1 MPRIFINFVSTNKD
15 IELFFW
21 RIEES
26 LLELTRSVKD
36 CEHILEDIIPNKFSN
51 KRKLERLS
59 SIALLQTTQ
68 YRDSKILYH
77 INGQPYL
84 SNQEKYIS
92 ISHTKS
98 IVAIAISSLPVG
110 IDIEANRFIP
120 SDIGRLF
127 LNSTEIST
135 FVSSAELLNIWTV
148 KEAAYKFAPLKV
160 RTLNDICVYDRVE
173 MPNRIRYYL
182 TYPDGSYAQCDTYAI
197 DNFILSLCYT

>member
-1 MPRIFINFVSTNKD
+1 MPRIFINFVNTNKD

-36 CEHILEDIIPNKFSN
+36 GEHILEDIIPNKFSN

-92 ISHTKS
+92 ISHTKN

-110 IDIEANRFIP
+110 IDI
-120 SDIGRLF
+120 
-127 LNSTEIST
+127 
-135 FVSSAELLNIWTV
+135 
-148 KEAAYKFAPLKV
+148 
-160 RTLNDICVYDRVE
+160 
-173 MPNRIRYYL
+173 
-182 TYPDGSYAQCDTYAI
+182 
-197 DNFILSLCYT
+197 